1 MKILCHEFAPGRG
14 STQADVPGRA
24 FTLLEVLVASAIF
37 FVCAF
42 AVLSLLSQGLA
53 SARALQQRAPDIGI
67 LAAAFSLTNAVEEGT
82 ESGNF
87 EDIAPGL
94 YPGYTWVRD
103 VYEVGSNGLYR
114 VDFMVVHDGGRKGKG
129 VSEYHLSTFKWAP
142 GSKRGMGGGGGGRR
156 GDVFGGR

>member
-1 MKILCHEFAPGRG
+1 MKLSRHNCLLNRRA
-14 STQADVPGRA
+14 SQADVPAQA

-37 FVCAF
+37 FICAF
-42 AVLSLLSQGLA
+42 AVMSLLSQGLA
-53 SARALQQRAPDIGI
+53 SARALQQREPDIGI

-114 VDFMVVHDGGRKGKG
+114 VDFMVVHDGRRKGRG

-142 GSKRGMGGGGGGRR
+142 GSKRGMGGSGRR
-156 GDVFGGR
+156 GDIFGGK

>member
-1 MKILCHEFAPGRG
+1 MKLFRAEVQRGRRT
-14 STQADVPGRA
+14 SEADGPVGG

-37 FVCAF
+37 FICAF
-42 AVLSLLSQGLA
+42 AVLELLSQGLA
-53 SARALQQRAPDIGI
+53 SARALQQREPDIGI
-67 LAAAFSLTNAVEEGT
+67 LAAAYSLTNANQVEEGT

-114 VDFMVVHDGGRKGKG
+114 VDFVVIHDRGRKGG
-129 VSEYHLSTFKWAP
+129 VSESHLSVLKYAP
-142 GSKRGMGGGGGGRR
+142 GAKKGLGGGGGR
-156 GDVFGGR
+156 GNIFGGK

>member
-1 MKILCHEFAPGRG
+1 MKLACHQPVSGRG
-14 STQADVPGRA
+14 RSQADVPASA

-37 FVCAF
+37 FICAF

-53 SARALQQRAPDIGI
+53 SARALQQREPDIGI

-103 VYEVGSNGLYR
+103 VYEAGSNGLYR
-114 VDFMVVHDGGRKGKG
+114 VDFMVVHDGRRQGRG
-129 VSEYHLSTFKWAP
+129 VSEYHLSTFKWSP
-142 GSKRGMGGGGGGRR
+142 QSKRGMGGGGGR
-156 GDVFGGR
+156 GNIFGGR